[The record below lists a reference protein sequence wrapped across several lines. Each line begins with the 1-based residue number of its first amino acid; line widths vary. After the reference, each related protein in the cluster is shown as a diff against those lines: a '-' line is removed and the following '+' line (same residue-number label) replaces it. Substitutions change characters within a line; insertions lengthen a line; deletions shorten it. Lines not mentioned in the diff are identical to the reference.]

1 MTLVS
6 AENGGADLQGP
17 LPDAGLASLQTSQAD
32 LSLVIA
38 CTERVIS
45 AVQGDASLVTTYISG
60 GVLCARVS
68 SACCTSAR
76 GTYLQFRQA
85 STLDL
90 AFRRGLDVSGV
101 ESEALSLNLP
111 VASAI

>member
-17 LPDAGLASLQTSQAD
+17 LPDAGLASLLTSQAD

-45 AVQGDASLVTTYISG
+45 AVPRSPVTTYISG

-90 AFRRGLDVSGV
+90 AFRRRLDVSGV